1 MSERI
6 KKYII
11 FAIFIIVLFLSS
23 LTQFFS
29 KDLLWPDDGKDRYFS
44 GIIFQNPTNVEDLVV
59 SRSVENQ
66 NNEDLIKYTISFTYT
81 GEDSTARIMGVP
93 ARHIFFEEGILPYY
107 SIANLK
113 GDYEKVNNT
122 LFNAKFRLRDFYNKS
137 KDNFYKPYSVMRIPL
152 EEKIGDYSFTVYYK
166 PENLLFSGRR
176 VVEKTS
182 VFITNARMSDFKEST
197 KTTDSIKEAFND
209 SGYYV
214 NKLEMINS
222 SFVSRINIL
231 NTLATVVFLVLCL
244 FVVVMIWF
252 NRNNY
257 ILYVVPMFIMIST
270 FYRFIDKGSSNL
282 GIIIIYPILGFIGA
296 LAGKLISKDVVMV
309 DKKDLKQSLGL
320 ALMYLCFCIIVF
332 IVPRAF
338 L

>member
-1 MSERI
+1 
-6 KKYII
+6 
-11 FAIFIIVLFLSS
+11 
-23 LTQFFS
+23 
-29 KDLLWPDDGKDRYFS
+29 
-44 GIIFQNPTNVEDLVV
+44 
-59 SRSVENQ
+59 
-66 NNEDLIKYTISFTYT
+66 
-81 GEDSTARIMGVP
+81 
-93 ARHIFFEEGILPYY
+93 
-107 SIANLK
+107 
-113 GDYEKVNNT
+113 
-122 LFNAKFRLRDFYNKS
+122 
-137 KDNFYKPYSVMRIPL
+137 
-152 EEKIGDYSFTVYYK
+152 
-166 PENLLFSGRR
+166 
-176 VVEKTS
+176 
-182 VFITNARMSDFKEST
+182 MSDFKEST

-257 ILYVVPMFIMIST
+257 ILYVAPMFIMIST

-296 LAGKLISKDVVMV
+296 LVGKLISKDVVMV